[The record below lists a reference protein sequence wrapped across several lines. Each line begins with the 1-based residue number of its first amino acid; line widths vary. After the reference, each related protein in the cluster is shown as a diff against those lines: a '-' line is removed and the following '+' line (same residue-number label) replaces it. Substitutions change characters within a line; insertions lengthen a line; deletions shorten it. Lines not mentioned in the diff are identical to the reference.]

1 MSSVQDSSLV
11 LRIVRG
17 ILWATSAKVLGL
29 GAGLI
34 SSALLARLLTTAEMG
49 TYFLILSL
57 TAFAGVCA
65 RFGMQQTLVRLVA
78 ESIARGQ
85 PGRAQATLKRVLVVV
100 ILGSATVGGAIGFGG
115 GEWVANTVFHN
126 PLMAGVVGLSALWV
140 IALALNPPVSE
151 TFRGLHE
158 VRTASF
164 LSISAPSTL
173 LALMLIGVWWLE
185 VPLTL
190 ARAIGLAA
198 AASGLT
204 FLIGGLMLLPHLP
217 RLRGPGTI
225 SMGELLAISAPVFVI
240 NVGNIAINSGSLWIG
255 GVFLAPA
262 DIALYGVAMKLVL
275 LVSVPMTLVVAVV
288 QPVIAQLNTEG
299 DKPRLQHALRAT
311 ATLSA
316 LPALGVL
323 GVYLF
328 FGQPFLGT
336 VFGEEYRA
344 AYPILL
350 VLVLAQVLFMW
361 AGPCNNVLT
370 MTGHQRQAMVL
381 VLASGVLTAVL
392 CVISVQVW
400 GAMGLAI
407 AVAAGDIT
415 KNLLAW
421 WLAHRL
427 TGIWTHVMLRPSELK
442 ATVVPMIAMVRE
454 RRARKTSKAAAD
466 ENDEVDGAG

>member
-1 MSSVQDSSLV
+1 MNSAQDSSLV

-17 ILWATSAKVLGL
+17 ILWATSAKALGL
-29 GAGLI
+29 VAGLVT
-34 SSALLARLLTTAEMG
+34 SALLARLLTTAEMG
-49 TYFLILSL
+49 TYFLVMSL
-57 TAFAGVCA
+57 TAVASVCA

-85 PGRAQATLKRVLVVV
+85 PGRAQATLKRVMVVV
-100 ILGSATVGGAIGFGG
+100 VVGSTIVGGAITFGG
-115 GEWVANTVFHN
+115 GEWVANTVFKN

-140 IALALNPPVSE
+140 VARALNPPVSE

-164 LSISAPSTL
+164 LSISMPSAL
-173 LALMLIGVWWLE
+173 LALMLIGAWALE
-185 VPLTL
+185 MPLTL
-190 ARAIGLAA
+190 ERAIGLAA
-198 AASGLT
+198 LASGLT
-204 FLIGGLMLLPHLP
+204 FVIGGLMLLPHLP

-225 SMGELLAISAPVFVI
+225 SMGELLAMSAPVFVI
-240 NVGNIAINSGSLWIG
+240 NLGNLAINSGSLWVG
-255 GVFLAPA
+255 GIFLEAS

-323 GVYLF
+323 GIYVF

-336 VFGEEYRA
+336 VFGQEYRA

-350 VLVLAQVLFMW
+350 VLVLSQVLFMW

-381 VLASGVLTAVL
+381 VLVNGALTVLM
-392 CVISVQVW
+392 CVIAVQVW
-400 GAMGLAI
+400 GVMGLAI
-407 AVAAGDIT
+407 AVAAGDIA
-415 KNLLAW
+415 KNLQAW

-427 TGIWTHVMLRPSELK
+427 TGVHTHVMLRPSELR
-442 ATVVPMIAMVRE
+442 ATVIPMIAMVRE
-454 RRARKTSKAAAD
+454 RRASKGRKASVD
-466 ENDEVDGAG
+466 ESDDDAGTG